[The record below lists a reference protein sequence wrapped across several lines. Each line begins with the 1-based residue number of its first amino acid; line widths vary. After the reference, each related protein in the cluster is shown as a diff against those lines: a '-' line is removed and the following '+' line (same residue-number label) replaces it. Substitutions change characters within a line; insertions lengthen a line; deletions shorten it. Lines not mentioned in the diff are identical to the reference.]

1 MTSSCPNETLR
12 EKVPEKPDNLLSRG
26 RLSNQRSGGSTPQT
40 GGHCTLRVRAGI
52 MKAVLLLSALSLMLP
67 QLAAAASPIKIG
79 FAYVLSGPQATF
91 GQVAKQGAELAVR
104 EINEGEGILG
114 RQIEAV
120 FADTEG
126 KPDASARAM
135 EKLINE
141 EKVDVVI
148 GYVIS
153 PAAIAALPVA
163 EKLRTP
169 LIVTHSMA
177 MAITGEKC
185 NPWVFRI
192 NWRIDQMAKG
202 AATVANRKL
211 KARKWAGLGPDNV
224 MSVESWD
231 YFKKYLS
238 ELGPYTFQDNTL
250 VPFSTADWKPTIKKL
265 RDSGADGIF
274 ITLWR
279 NNLRDFIR
287 QIKEVDFVGER
298 QLLCPIG
305 ASAEIFVALG
315 FLNMPKGIWFGAPY
329 WYEAYDNPA
338 NTKFVEA
345 YKKSSGVDIPPS
357 YAAYMPY
364 AAVKMYQAAVERA
377 GSADK
382 TAVRKA
388 LETVTAELPVGR
400 TRFRPDDH
408 QAVFDFAFG
417 KTAGVAKGTKKFR
430 GLNPIEKVS
439 GELVTPAAADSGC
452 VMPAEQ

>member
-1 MTSSCPNETLR
+1 MTSDSSNEESRKNAAENL
-12 EKVPEKPDNLLSRG
+12 DNLLSLG
-26 RLSNQRSGGSTPQT
+26 RLASQWSGGSSPQT
-40 GGHCTLRVRAGI
+40 DGHRTVPVEAGMI
-52 MKAVLLLSALSLMLP
+52 MAVLLLLALSIMLP
-67 QLAAAASPIKIG
+67 QPAAAASPIKIG

-104 EINEGEGILG
+104 EINEREGILG

-126 KPDASARAM
+126 KPDAAVSAM

-148 GYVIS
+148 GFVVS

-177 MAITGEKC
+177 MSITGEKR

-192 NWRIDQMAKG
+192 NWRIDQCAKS
-202 AATVANRKL
+202 AATVANRNL
-211 KARKWAGLGPDNV
+211 KAKKWAGLGPDNV

-238 ELGPYTFQDNTL
+238 ELGPYTFLDNTL
-250 VPFSTADWKPTIKKL
+250 VPFSTADWRPVIKGL
-265 RDSGADGIF
+265 RDSGVEGIF
-274 ITLWR
+274 LMLWG

-287 QIKEVDFVGER
+287 QAKEVDFAGET

-305 ASAEIFVALG
+305 ASVEIFVALG
-315 FLNMPKGIWFGAPY
+315 FLDMPKGIWFGAPY

-338 NTKFVEA
+338 NTKFVES
-345 YKKSSGVDIPPS
+345 YKKARGVDIPPS

-382 TAVRKA
+382 TAVRTA
-388 LETVTAELPVGR
+388 LEGVTAELPVGR
-400 TRFRPDDH
+400 TTFRPEDH
-408 QAVFDFAFG
+408 QAVFEFAFG
-417 KTAGVAKGTKKFR
+417 QVAGTAKGTKRFR
-430 GLNPIEKVS
+430 GLDPIEKVS
-439 GELVTPAAADSGC
+439 GELVTAR
-452 VMPAEQ
+452 